1 MRMLSCVGLQ
11 MSPQA
16 VHTLGRRIQLLHETS
31 EFLGLLEAA
40 QFNHKIPGSQI
51 LYPGL
56 TLYELEIHGDSM
68 SCRGPWRRLAHS
80 CRAGEWLQYTC

>member
-40 QFNHKIPGSQI
+40 
-51 LYPGL
+51 
-56 TLYELEIHGDSM
+56 
-68 SCRGPWRRLAHS
+68 
-80 CRAGEWLQYTC
+80 